1 MKTLFLIILILSSA
15 VNAQEFKK
23 YLSEGDSLYYN
34 FKIEEAFPLY
44 KKAYELKPDNYNT
57 LLNIVKIYNAVG
69 EFKRKEHKQDE
80 AKKDFNLAINFSV
93 KQINLFPDSS
103 LAYTY
108 SAISYGN
115 LARLTGGKE
124 RLNYAREIE
133 KNAKKAVELDSNNAI
148 PYVILGAFYREIAR
162 LSWIERM
169 FANILYGSVPD
180 GSLLDSHRMLKT
192 ALEISPNLITANFQM
207 ALTYRAMDDKEKEK
221 EYFQKVI
228 SLPLYDF
235 RDPFLKKSAARLL
248 KRINA
253 GKS

>member
-1 MKTLFLIILILSSA
+1 MKTLFLILLVLSSA
-15 VNAQEFKK
+15 VNAQGFKK

-34 FKIEEAFPLY
+34 FKIEKAFPLY
-44 KKAYELKPDNYNT
+44 KKAYDLKPFNYNA

-69 EFKRKEHKQDE
+69 EFKRKEHNQDE
-80 AKKDFNLAINFSV
+80 AKTDFNLAINFAAEL
-93 KQINLFPDSS
+93 INLFPDSS

-108 SAISYGN
+108 SAVSYGN

-133 KNAKKAVELDSNNAI
+133 KNAKKAVQLDSNNAL
-148 PYVILGAFYREIAR
+148 PYIILGAFYREIAR
-162 LSWIERM
+162 LSWIERI
-169 FANILYGSVPD
+169 FANMLYGSVPD
-180 GSLLDSHRMLKT
+180 GTLQDSQKMLKT

-207 ALTYRAMDDKEKEK
+207 ALTYRAMEDKEKEK

-228 SLPLYDF
+228 SLPLFDF
-235 RDPFLKKSAARLL
+235 RDPYLKKSAERFLE
-248 KRINA
+248 RINE

>member
-1 MKTLFLIILILSSA
+1 MKTLFLILLILSSA

-44 KKAYELKPDNYNT
+44 KKAYNLEPDDYNT

-69 EFKRKEHKQDE
+69 EFKRKDHNKDD
-80 AKKDFNLAINFSV
+80 AKNDFNLAINFSA
-93 KQINLFPDSS
+93 KLINLFPDSS

-108 SAISYGN
+108 SAVSYGN
-115 LARLTGGKE
+115 MARLTGGKE

-133 KNAKKAVELDSNNAI
+133 KNAKKAVVLDSNNAI
-148 PYVILGAFYREIAR
+148 PYVILGAFYREISR
-162 LSWIERM
+162 LSWIERI
-169 FANILYGSVPD
+169 FANMLYGSVPD
-180 GSLLDSHRMLKT
+180 GSLQDSQKMLKT
-192 ALEISPNLITANFQM
+192 ALEKSPKLITANFQM
-207 ALTYRAMDDKEKEK
+207 ALTYRAMDNKEKEK

-235 RDPFLKKSAARLL
+235 RDPYLKKSAERFL
-248 KRINA
+248 KRINE